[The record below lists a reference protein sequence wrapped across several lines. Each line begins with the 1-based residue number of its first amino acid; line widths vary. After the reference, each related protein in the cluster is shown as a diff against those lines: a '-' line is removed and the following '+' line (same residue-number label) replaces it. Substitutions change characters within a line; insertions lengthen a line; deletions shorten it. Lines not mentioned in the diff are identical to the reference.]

1 MAQFK
6 NFLKHLE
13 IREGKAVAVLGGAK
27 TKTIDDTAL
36 KPPRAIKPGKNSIKN
51 PRDIP
56 SNKTHSKSVKGT
68 GASKRVLDVTGT
80 KPTSPG
86 GPEPKRTNN
95 SEVDSHASGANF
107 SSKSKDPKDIE
118 GGSKVPATRK
128 ATKLTLIG
136 KKSPK
141 NPGIKVSK
149 HKSTNKLL
157 KFFSKGNGHAKEKG
171 FIHPP
176 LSKTAGAKAK

>member
-118 GGSKVPATRK
+118 GGSIV
-128 ATKLTLIG
+128 